1 VDSVEV
7 RILPM
12 TRQELAL
19 LPVGSIIYLD
29 NEPGEVIQ
37 SGNVVQIMWPETN
50 VTQIIDT
57 TGAAWQSF
65 IALLIEE
72 K

>member
-1 VDSVEV
+1 
-7 RILPM
+7 M
-12 TRQELAL
+12 TGQELAS

-37 SGNVVQIMWPETN
+37 SGNVVQIMWPESGVTN
-50 VTQIIDT
+50 VIDT

-65 IALLIEE
+65 IALLKEE